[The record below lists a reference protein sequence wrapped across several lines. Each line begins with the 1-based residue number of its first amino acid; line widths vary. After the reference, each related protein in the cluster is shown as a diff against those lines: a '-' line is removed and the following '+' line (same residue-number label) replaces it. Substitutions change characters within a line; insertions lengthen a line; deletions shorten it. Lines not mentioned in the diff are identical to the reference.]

1 MAIHQLSVY
10 AQNRKGTLVDVVK
23 VLSDANIDL
32 RSICVADTETFGIL
46 RLIVNDNE
54 KAYKVLREADYMV
67 RIREVV
73 AISLED
79 KPGALSDALQCLA
92 DADINLEYM
101 YSVINSE
108 RNRAYMV
115 LRVDDNEHA
124 EQVLTAHGIKILS
137 EEKAARE

>member
-10 AQNRKGTLVDVVK
+10 AQNRKGTLGDVVQ
-23 VLSDANIDL
+23 VLSDAGVDL

-46 RLIVNDNE
+46 RLIVDDND
-54 KAYKVLREADYMV
+54 KAFKALREADFMV

-73 AISLED
+73 AVSLED
-79 KPGALSDALQCLA
+79 RPGALAEVLRFLA

-101 YSVINSE
+101 YSIINSE
-108 RNRAYMV
+108 KNRAFMV

-124 EQVLTAHGIKILS
+124 ERVLSEKGIQILS
-137 EEKAARE
+137 EEKAVE